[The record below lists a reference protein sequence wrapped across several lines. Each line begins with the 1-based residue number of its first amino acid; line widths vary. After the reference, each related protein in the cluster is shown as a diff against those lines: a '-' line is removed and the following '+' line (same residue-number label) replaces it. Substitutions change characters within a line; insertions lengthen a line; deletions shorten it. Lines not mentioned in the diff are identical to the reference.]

1 MWGWLYFRNHGNV
14 KTKPWGILSLWYWLC
29 KQRMTLLDNWYCYA
43 CRTKCW
49 PGSLSTAMLSIT
61 QMPLPRTKKMKMKTN
76 NRWECQLSNSIL
88 FSGGRSFRLSVHS
101 GPSRSLYLTER
112 NERHTYITRSVMASH
127 DTKKTV
133 INVYTYTYW
142 QKKLGNWP
150 NTSAKL
156 LKTLVNRTRA
166 KPLVQLRDFAY
177 K

>member
-88 FSGGRSFRLSVHS
+88 FSGGRIVSCTRPFANVTPHM
-101 GPSRSLYLTER
+101 
-112 NERHTYITRSVMASH
+112 YITRSAMASH
-127 DTKKTV
+127 DTKKPV
-133 INVYTYTYW
+133 NNVYTSFFKLLIRP
-142 QKKLGNWP
+142 KKLGNWS